1 MKTIVDT
8 TKTTEIEVTHD
19 VLGVLLTLF
28 SVSAALIGIWAA
40 ACFVG
45 AIVNH
50 GLMAVLR
57 GYLTAVTGL

>member
-1 MKTIVDT
+1 MKTIVDST
-8 TKTTEIEVTHD
+8 RTTEIEVTHD
-19 VLGVLLTLF
+19 VLGVLMTLL

-50 GLMAVLR
+50 GLMSVIQ
-57 GYLTAVTGL
+57 GYVTAVTGL

>member
-1 MKTIVDT
+1 MKTIVDRA
-8 TKTTEIEVTHD
+8 KTTEIEVTHD
-19 VLGVLLTLF
+19 VLSVLITLF

-45 AIVNH
+45 AILNH
-50 GLMAVLR
+50 GLMSVVR

>member
-8 TKTTEIEVTHD
+8 TKTTEVEVTHD
-19 VLGVLLTLF
+19 VLSVLMTLL

-45 AIVNH
+45 AIINH
-50 GLMAVLR
+50 GLMSVIR
-57 GYLTAVTGL
+57 GYVTAVTGL